1 MSKQNLKKGIAKIGY
16 AMVTDTSTF
25 AYDEVV
31 WFESEV
37 SGGREYSAEPNG
49 ETTEIYADGI
59 SVYSAEDN
67 NGYNIKLILLAVI
80 DDIETKWLNNST
92 ATNGGIVEI
101 ASPETRPKF
110 ALITVDDTTNGNGET
125 TIYFNCSV
133 SKRPK
138 LSGKTSEGKFEAQY
152 PEFEIGAR
160 PRPTDKWVRATLP
173 QSELF
178 DTIPDIQLAEQ
189 STEPESEP
197 TDPTGSEG

>member
-1 MSKQNLKKGIAKIGY
+1 MSNQNLKKGIAKIGY
-16 AMVTDTSTF
+16 AMVKDTSTF
-25 AYDEVV
+25 EYDQVV

-49 ETTEIYADGI
+49 ETTEIYADSI
-59 SVYSAEDN
+59 SVYAAEDN

-80 DDIETKWLNNST
+80 DDIETKWLSNSV

-101 ASPETRPKF
+101 AKPETRPRF

-125 TIYFNCSV
+125 TIYYNCCV

-178 DTIPDIQLAEQ
+178 DAIPDIQIAE
-189 STEPESEP
+189 TTSEP
-197 TDPTGSEG
+197 TEQTESTEGEA